1 MPDSLLLV
9 CGCRSQEILVTK
21 LHSGRVHLSR
31 ALGILEEIR
40 AFFAASYVSFAGCNS
55 RYLWTL
61 RFDTSWRF
69 DLIPLGAS
77 IWYLLALR
85 FDTSCRFDLIPL
97 GDSIWYL
104 LALRFDTS
112 WLFDLIPLA
121 ASIWYLLALRFD
133 TSWLFV
139 LSCGKLFQVTLNAN
153 SRAMIYLQDWAG
165 TAWTEGHL
173 PLSAYDRMR
182 IFSASAESSLLPFRL
197 RQYHVS
203 AMASWRMVFQ
213 SFSRFIREQLY

>member
-69 DLIPLGAS
+69 DLIPLG
-77 IWYLLALR
+77 
-85 FDTSCRFDLIPL
+85 
-97 GDSIWYL
+97 
-104 LALRFDTS
+104 
-112 WLFDLIPLA
+112 